1 MRKSESVEH
10 FEKNADGQLKG
21 IPTGAACGR
30 NAAFDEP
37 KVNFIVVVVVVSAV
51 WIVSATSLSLTSNV
65 FESLIHTKSGAVS
78 EADSS
83 VQRWVSAN

>member
-1 MRKSESVEH
+1 MCVFPLMRKSESVEH

-51 WIVSATSLSLTSNV
+51 
-65 FESLIHTKSGAVS
+65 
-78 EADSS
+78 
-83 VQRWVSAN
+83 